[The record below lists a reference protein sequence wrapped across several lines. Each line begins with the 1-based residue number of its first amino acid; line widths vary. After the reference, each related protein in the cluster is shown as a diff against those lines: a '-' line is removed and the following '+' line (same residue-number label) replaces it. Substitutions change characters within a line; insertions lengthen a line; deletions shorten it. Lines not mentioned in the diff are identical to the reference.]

1 MIARVLGTALRLTL
15 VVLKVMLAL
24 PFLSARSLRRL
35 TVFGRGALFVLGQDD
50 ARCGHCGA
58 ELVLTARWR
67 CKKCGYVWL
76 GYGFARCPLCAEP
89 CLFLNCQSCGTSIRN
104 PLP

>member
-1 MIARVLGTALRLTL
+1 MVERALGTAVR
-15 VVLKVMLAL
+15 VVLLTAKLAVIT
-24 PFLSARSLRRL
+24 PFVVVRALRRL
-35 TVFGRGALFVLGQDD
+35 VSVGRGAVLVLGQDD

-58 ELVLTARWR
+58 TLVLTARWR

-76 GYGFARCPLCAEP
+76 GYGFGRCPLCAEP